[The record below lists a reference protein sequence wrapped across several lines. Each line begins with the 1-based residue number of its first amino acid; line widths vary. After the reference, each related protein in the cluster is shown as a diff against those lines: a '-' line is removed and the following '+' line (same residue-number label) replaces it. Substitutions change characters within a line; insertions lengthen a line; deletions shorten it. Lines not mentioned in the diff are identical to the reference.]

1 MDFNNLALRLER
13 VYAAIGDK
21 ADGEIQKYV
30 KFTIVGDVD
39 DPKHTVVFS
48 FDNGQSES
56 KTTNIVFVIIEH
68 LAKLK
73 DHLKT
78 KLGSRKNLVEDKI
91 NDSFELQ
98 LIMDLSNAEK
108 HGYPLN
114 TERSNRSPRLQSIS
128 TALVIPPQE
137 EIAINLRTGEVV
149 EPGKCRI
156 EVQAEVVD
164 KAGEFIC
171 RWPRLVDKATK
182 EWEHFIHEH
191 NLG

>member
-1 MDFNNLALRLER
+1 MDFNDLALRLER

-30 KFTIVGDVD
+30 KITTVGG
-39 DPKHTVVFS
+39 DPKCLNVS

-56 KTTNIVFVIIEH
+56 ETTNIVLAINEH

-78 KLGSRKNLVEDKI
+78 KLGSQRQLVEDTI

-108 HGYPLN
+108 HGYPLDRR
-114 TERSNRSPRLQSIS
+114 ERSNRSPRLVNIRTS
-128 TALVIPPQE
+128 VMIPPQE
-137 EIAINLRTGEVV
+137 EIGINLRTGEVV
-149 EPGKCRI
+149 KQGNCRI
-156 EVQAEVVD
+156 EVQAEVVNN
-164 KAGEFIC
+164 AGELIC
-171 RWPRLVDKATK
+171 RWPGLVDKALK

-191 NLG
+191 NLAT